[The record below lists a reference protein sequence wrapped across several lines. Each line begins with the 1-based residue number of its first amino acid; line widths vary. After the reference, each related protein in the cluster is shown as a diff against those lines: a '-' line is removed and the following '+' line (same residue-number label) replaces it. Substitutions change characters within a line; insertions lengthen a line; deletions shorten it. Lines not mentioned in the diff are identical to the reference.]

1 MKKFVLALS
10 ALVVAGTLAGCDYF
24 GSPEQKAFEQFVA
37 KCKAN
42 PAAADCKAWEESKK
56 PAGGN

>member
-10 ALVVAGTLAGCDYF
+10 AMVMAGGLVGCNYF
-24 GSPEQKAFEQFVA
+24 SSPEKEAFDKFLA
-37 KCKAN
+37 HCKAN